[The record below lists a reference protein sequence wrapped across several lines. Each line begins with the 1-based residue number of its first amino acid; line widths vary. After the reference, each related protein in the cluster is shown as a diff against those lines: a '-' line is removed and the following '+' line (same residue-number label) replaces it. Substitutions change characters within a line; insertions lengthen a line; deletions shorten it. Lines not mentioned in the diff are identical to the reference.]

1 MADLGILALGTYAN
15 LSSTT
20 ITGSDPVLE
29 VIASAD
35 DADYASDAT
44 NSTHTGS
51 ASFAMGDTPAD
62 LASMTTLAVR
72 LRYHWATGTQVNA
85 WSSLRARV
93 FKSDGSTPLTDEAT
107 VASSITT
114 TSATNSSVIA
124 FTGVDTAATKA
135 EWDAALVVVYWFI
148 TKVKGGDTVQKRV
161 TAGEMT
167 GTYSGAVSDSTS
179 PATVNA
185 VAAVPA
191 VTATGGGSV
200 SPVTVNT
207 VAAVPQ
213 ATASSPD
220 GA

>member
-51 ASFAMGDTPAD
+51 ASFAMVDTPAD

-93 FKSDGSTPLTDEAT
+93 FKSDGTTPLTDEAT
-107 VASSITT
+107 IASSITT
-114 TSATNSSVIA
+114 TTATNSSVIG
-124 FTGVDTAATKA
+124 FTGVDTAATEA
-135 EWDAALVVVYWFI
+135 EWDSAVVRIYWFI
-148 TKVKGGDTVQKRV
+148 TKNKGGDTLARTVK
-161 TAGEMT
+161 AASLT
-167 GTYSGAVSDSTS
+167 GTYT
-179 PATVNA
+179 
-185 VAAVPA
+185 AAA
-191 VTATGGGSV
+191 
-200 SPVTVNT
+200 
-207 VAAVPQ
+207 
-213 ATASSPD
+213 
-220 GA
+220 